1 MSQSLAEMGE
11 IAKAFPA
18 LGSVARQAATRMRP
32 VQSSFMRGVK
42 GRKMTAPKDPR
53 SARATIIPTKTQFR
67 ANQAGL
73 FVNRNRGLLTAAGA
87 GGAAGAAAG
96 FGASHVNKA
105 AKLPFGT
112 AMSKPRNLNTH
123 TLGGK
128 KRFTRRSRTEA
139 ARRAP
144 GLAAANP
151 NTAANPFSRMNMDM
165 GMKPVV
171 NPFTGK
177 NVLR

>member
-11 IAKAFPA
+11 VAKAFPA
-18 LGSVARQAATRMRP
+18 IGMVARQAATRIRP

-42 GRKMTAPKDPR
+42 GRKLTPAKNPR
-53 SARATIIPTKTQFR
+53 SAAATRPFSPMQMR
-67 ANQAGL
+67 ANRAGM

-96 FGASHVNKA
+96 FGASQVNKA

-112 AMSKPRNLNTH
+112 GMSKPRNLNTH

-128 KRFTRRSRTEA
+128 KRFTRKSRAEA
-139 ARRAP
+139 ASRAP

-165 GMKPVV
+165 GMKPVA